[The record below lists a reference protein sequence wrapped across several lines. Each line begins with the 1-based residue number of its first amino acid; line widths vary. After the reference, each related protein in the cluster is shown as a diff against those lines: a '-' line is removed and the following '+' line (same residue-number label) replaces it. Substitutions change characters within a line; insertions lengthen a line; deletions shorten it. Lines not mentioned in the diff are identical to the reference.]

1 MQVQRAESQGQ
12 RLRECWHL
20 KGGWGR
26 NLKEHEKETPEM
38 EQDLQK
44 EWCHGNQGGEKR
56 EGVIHRAGVSER
68 GQLIQHGGRGIRRL
82 GEKGER
88 V

>member
-1 MQVQRAESQGQ
+1 
-12 RLRECWHL
+12 
-20 KGGWGR
+20 
-26 NLKEHEKETPEM
+26 M
-38 EQDLQK
+38 ERDLQK

-56 EGVIHRAGVSER
+56 EGVVHRAGVSER

>member
-20 KGGWGR
+20 KGWGR

-38 EQDLQK
+38 ERDLQK
-44 EWCHGNQGGEKR
+44 KWCHGNQVGEKG
-56 EGVIHRAGVSER
+56 EGVPTGVSER
-68 GQLIQHGGRGIRRL
+68 GQLIQRGGRDVRRL